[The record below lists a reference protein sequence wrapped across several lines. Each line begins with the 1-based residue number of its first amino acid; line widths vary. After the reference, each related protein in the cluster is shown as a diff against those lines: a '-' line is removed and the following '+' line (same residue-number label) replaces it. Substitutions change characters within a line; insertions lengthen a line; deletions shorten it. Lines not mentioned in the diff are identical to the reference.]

1 MTVLAVVVGLLGG
14 YCSIGFRHLV
24 DGITSLWPGEVF
36 STDVIRGL
44 PWYWV
49 VAIPAVGG
57 FLAGSI
63 TRWFAPE
70 AKGHGVPEVMEA
82 VALKQGRIRPRL
94 VVAKALASGV
104 TIGSGG
110 SVGREGPIVQI
121 GAALGSTV
129 GQFLKMDARKLR
141 TLVGC
146 GAAAGIAATFNAP
159 VAGALFAVEVILGD
173 FAVRQFSPIVVSSVS
188 ATVVA
193 RAHLGN
199 YPAFVIPP
207 DEIGLYRLVHPAE
220 LVTYAVLGMAAGLV
234 AFGFVRT
241 LCFAED
247 TVDDRKLPLP
257 LTAAVGGALVGVV
270 ALGFPDVL
278 GVGYEAIERN
288 LVSPDGALLLAALVV
303 AKIVAVSITLGS
315 GGSGGVFAPSLFV
328 GAMLGGLAGLGMQA
342 LDVVPHAPAGTYSM
356 VGMGALVA
364 ATTQAP
370 IATILI
376 IFELTGDYRIIL
388 PLMIAAILATE
399 VARRLSDESIYTI
412 KLARRGVRIRGGQ
425 DVAAL
430 RAAPVS
436 DLVREAPAVDAAR
449 PVTQV
454 AERLVDEGLR
464 TVYVTRDGGR
474 LAGTITM
481 RELHPV
487 LRDPRALDAVVA
499 IDVVRPIPPAVSID
513 DNLETVLQQLDA
525 GYRDELPVL
534 ENDRL
539 AGIVRIEDVLRRYRA
554 LVARRDADA

>member
-199 YPAFVIPP
+199 HPAFVIPP